1 MKGKAKTRRHLTQ
14 TQFIVYGFIAII
26 LIGALLLCTP
36 IASRTHTATPF
47 LDSLFTAVSSTCVT
61 GLVVVDTYVHW
72 SLFGQIV
79 ILFLIQIGGLGFITI
94 GVLFSLILRRKIGLK
109 TRGLMQESVNTIKI
123 GGIIR
128 LAQKIIR
135 GTLLIEGAGAILLSI
150 RFSFDFGVPKGIY
163 YGIFHSISA
172 FCNAGFDLMGV
183 NGEFNSLC
191 DYAGDPWVN
200 IVIMSLIVIG
210 GIGFVVWDDISINKF
225 KFRKYSFH
233 TKIVLV
239 TTLFLIVSSSTL
251 FYIVEYDNTMEGMNV
266 GERIL
271 ASLFSAITARTAG
284 FNTIDTGSLK
294 GASLLLTCILMFIGG
309 SPGSTAGGIKTTTF
323 FVLMVNLFANM
334 RGGKSGIFRRRFED
348 GAVKKA
354 SMVFILNLVLCMM
367 ALFVI
372 LAITNLAFSDIM
384 FEVFSAMGTAGMS
397 TGVTRDLNEGARC
410 IIMLLMFCGR
420 VGSLSFALSF
430 LQKKKVPPVC
440 YPQEKIS
447 IG

>member
-128 LAQKIIR
+128 LARKIIR
-135 GTLLIEGAGAILLSI
+135 GTLLIEGAGALLLSI

-271 ASLFSAITARTAG
+271 ASMFSAITARTAG

-348 GAVKKA
+348 GAIKKA

-367 ALFVI
+367 AMFVI

>member
-128 LAQKIIR
+128 LARKIIR

-225 KFRKYSFH
+225 KFKKYSFH

-271 ASLFSAITARTAG
+271 ASMFSAITARTAG

-367 ALFVI
+367 AMFVI

>member
-128 LAQKIIR
+128 LARKIIR
-135 GTLLIEGAGAILLSI
+135 GTLFVEGAGAILLSI

-271 ASLFSAITARTAG
+271 ASMFSAITARTAG

-323 FVLMVNLFANM
+323 FVLMINLFANM

-348 GAVKKA
+348 GAIKKA

-367 ALFVI
+367 AMFVI

>member
-128 LAQKIIR
+128 LARKIIR

-225 KFRKYSFH
+225 KFKKYSFH

-271 ASLFSAITARTAG
+271 ASMFSAITARTAG

-354 SMVFILNLVLCMM
+354 SMVFILNLVLCMVAM
-367 ALFVI
+367 FVI